1 MPVQSLLKPEVKV
14 LLNKSIASELYASN
28 LYKHLAAQMQ
38 RAGYFG
44 TQKFFE
50 KESADEL
57 NHYYILRDYLN
68 DMGDMADM
76 PQVDAI
82 MDVALGIG
90 SALQIAYD
98 TERTLLFQY
107 QEIYESV
114 EDDMSD
120 CITAQF
126 LLQFLEI
133 QRKAVG
139 EFGDLISRFEKNPSD
154 VFLFD
159 TFMGK
164 LAK

>member
-1 MPVQSLLKPEVKV
+1 MPVQSLLKPEVKM

-38 RAGYFG
+38 RSGYFG
-44 TQKFFE
+44 AQKFFE

-57 NHYYILRDYLN
+57 SHYYILRNYLS
-68 DMGDMADM
+68 DMGDIADM
-76 PQVDAI
+76 PQIDSV
-82 MDVALGIG
+82 MDIALGIG
-90 SALQIAYD
+90 TALQIAYD
-98 TERTLLFQY
+98 TERALLFQY

-154 VFLFD
+154 TLEFD
-159 TFMGK
+159 EYLSEK
-164 LAK
+164 

>member
-1 MPVQSLLKPEVKV
+1 MPVQSLLKPEVKM

-57 NHYYILRDYLN
+57 NHYYLLRNFVN
-68 DMGDMADM
+68 DMGDCADM
-76 PQVDAI
+76 PQIDAI
-82 MDVALGIG
+82 MDTAFGIG

-98 TERTLLFQY
+98 TERNLMMQY
-107 QEIYESV
+107 KDIYEEV
-114 EDDMSD
+114 EDDMED

-139 EFGDLISRFEKNPSD
+139 EYGDLISRFEKNPSD
-154 VFLFD
+154 VFEFD
-159 TFMGK
+159 EFLSDK
-164 LAK
+164 